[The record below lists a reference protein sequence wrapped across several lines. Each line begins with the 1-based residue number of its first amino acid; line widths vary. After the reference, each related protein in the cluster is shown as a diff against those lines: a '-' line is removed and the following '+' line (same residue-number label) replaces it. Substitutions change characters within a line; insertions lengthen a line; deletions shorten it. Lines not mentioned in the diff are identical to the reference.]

1 MKPYN
6 YGQGSKKLWHNDYP
20 EPSYKLIT
28 IDFSYAMERF
38 TVYYPFGQ
46 RFKEDIPLKRFEEIY
61 QCHKCNDFYGRLND
75 WEYAMDPE
83 VRKVDSEFCREFPD
97 GGSY

>member
-38 TVYYPFGQ
+38 LPFIIHLDNA
-46 RFKEDIPLKRFEEIY
+46 FKEDIPLKRF
-61 QCHKCNDFYGRLND
+61 
-75 WEYAMDPE
+75 
-83 VRKVDSEFCREFPD
+83 
-97 GGSY
+97 